1 MKKSTDESSKKAS
14 KKTYISPK
22 LVKLDKGN
30 LTDKQKSVVAE
41 LEKKLSQWKEEKAHK
56 NAKEENST

>member
-1 MKKSTDESSKKAS
+1 MQKPTEESSKKAR
-14 KKTYISPK
+14 KKKYITPK

-30 LTDKQKSVVAE
+30 LTDKQKSIVAE